1 MKSPGAA
8 EEEFVMPRFKG
19 SGAITR
25 TVILGT
31 LASGQMHGY
40 EIKKRILESLGEC
53 ADINFGSI
61 YYGLRSLT
69 DNGLVDH
76 IRDEP
81 GRGSP
86 ERSIFR
92 ITAKG
97 RKALAELV
105 ENCIGQIRPPLL
117 ALEAGLNFM
126 DRVPREK
133 IRQVLSERY
142 EKLNAQYERELA
154 AEPEASQSEA
164 AKLIREYRL
173 YQLGAEVHWL
183 KNVLPSL

>member
-1 MKSPGAA
+1 MAR
-8 EEEFVMPRFKG
+8 MKG

-81 GRGSP
+81 GQGSP
-86 ERSIFR
+86 ERSIYK
-92 ITAKG
+92 ITPKG

-105 ENCIGQIRPPLL
+105 ENCIGETRLPLL

-126 DRVPREK
+126 DRLPREK
-133 IRQVLSERY
+133 VRKILEERY
-142 EKLNAQYERELA
+142 KKLNGLYELELGE
-154 AEPEASQSEA
+154 EPTADASQA
-164 AKLIREYRL
+164 ARMIREYRL

-183 KNVLPSL
+183 KNLLPTL